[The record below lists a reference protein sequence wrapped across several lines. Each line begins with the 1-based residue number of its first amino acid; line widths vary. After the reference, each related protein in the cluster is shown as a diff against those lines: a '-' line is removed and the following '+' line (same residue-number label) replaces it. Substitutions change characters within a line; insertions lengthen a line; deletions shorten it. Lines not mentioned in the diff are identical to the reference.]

1 MAGNAE
7 TNNKVEERII
17 AAKFDSSDFEK
28 GVDKTIKKLDELKDN
43 LKFEKT
49 GESIADLSKKTKD
62 AQESATKSIEKL
74 TDRYTNFVG
83 MIKQKLLSGIADQVV
98 SVFFRMEQAAL
109 RFTKSMTFDQISAG
123 MAKYESMLTAVRMIT
138 NSYKTI
144 KNEITGVAEKI
155 HYTQDEA
162 YTAMRNLQD
171 YADETS
177 YSIEQMSDSM
187 SKMVAAGVSLSQA
200 EKNVQG
206 IANACAAAGVN
217 ATDAARAFF
226 NLSQAY
232 SSGSL
237 KYTDYRSLEL
247 LNMTNENF
255 QEKMLEAAV
264 KAGTLKVVKGKN
276 GAKTYKTQKSKTNKK
291 VTAGKTVTK
300 QSLAES
306 LRYGF
311 MDKDAMDYLF
321 GNNFYVDVNDFYDV
335 KDQTEKLRGKEKTAR
350 RKELLS
356 QIKDDEGVKK
366 YIEGLKETNEL
377 KKAYKE
383 FNTDEERK
391 TFIDEL
397 IKDAEIIDGISKKYT
412 GIDTNSVKE
421 VFSKLA
427 DDDVRR
433 VTYKGLKTE
442 KEKKEYL
449 KNLEENAELVQRYI
463 DEQKK
468 ENAIVDRTKVESY
481 IKSLGSEDE
490 RYQKYYGL
498 EGEDQA
504 KARSEYIDKL
514 MDDNNTIREIQK
526 QEINVTE
533 QAMEEYILSLDKTNK
548 YRQKYEKLNI
558 EGRKKYLNEL
568 TRDADIAKKANKKDS
583 TFDEEALKKYIE
595 SLDKT
600 NARRAKYDKMSAAER
615 KQYLKDMA
623 EQAAAIGKLGR
634 KYDDVAI
641 EAFLAAREARN
652 LGDVIKAVGDYVS
665 SKWTKVFENLIGQLD
680 DASDFFTDLSE
691 GGIAS
696 LFTDFADWISDVS
709 EAFNE
714 GGVGSANFRN
724 MIIDL
729 DGGLGNL
736 LGIFNDLLPNTE
748 DFGYQLMSISA
759 DLAVAMRSFNDW
771 TQKVRAWVTEEDRI
785 TKIQGIFANLSGVFT
800 IVGKTFGI
808 AFNTIAQAL
817 HVVAPILD
825 AVFVALNKIT
835 EPIGRLGARENTEPF
850 EKLQNAINNFFGV
863 LAPASETA
871 APVIEK
877 IGEILGIIG
886 DFFVGG
892 AIDTIVMNI
901 NFFADAFS
909 LLLEL
914 LGVQTVEKKNG
925 QSVLEGLQKDVAS
938 FAQTCKDAVKTV
950 GEFFDSLF
958 IDLRKLFNLEPKAGE
973 KGVEGGGFFANIKNF
988 FETNEFIQNA
998 KAWLAKAKTDVE
1010 AWFNKAITDVG
1021 NWISNFPETL
1031 SNLLNQELWTEER
1044 KKTVKHDDGTEET
1057 ITEEYTY
1064 TLSNIIENIKN
1075 NVIAWFNQA
1084 VEDVKKWVT
1093 ELPQKISDAFT
1104 TLFYTKEKQHGNR
1117 HKRLYGEYVW
1127 VETPLKEWLDGVVD
1141 SVGKFVANIPN
1152 YILQGIDKVIDIFG
1166 LLIGAVFGTNKE
1178 DVSKE
1183 GEQSEKT
1190 ASTAIHEWA
1199 TNFINT
1205 LKTELRLLPARIKGF
1220 ILLQK
1225 ARISIAFRNIKT
1237 WFNTT
1242 ETGKAIKDWTVSM
1255 VNSIKEFIVK
1265 LPEHIKD
1272 AVKAVGSLG
1281 RSIIST
1287 VKELF
1292 SGKEIADET
1301 QKELEEGVKG
1311 ISLGGV
1317 LASIADIGAT
1327 IVNEFVSLFSGT
1339 DSIEQNISW
1348 FVSTVGG
1355 FIISIPERIW
1365 KAVEGIGKE
1374 LSGVWT
1380 YISTLLTSDSEGN
1393 DAQNT
1398 AASDFEKAHPTIA
1411 NIIKGTVDY
1420 IKGLPDRIE
1429 EEVSKAADK
1438 LSRIWD
1444 VLISAVNGD
1453 SINKRMAELEALI
1466 RDRST
1471 SPLER
1476 TEYEEELKELKGENG
1491 PIERAVAS
1499 IGEYIGSIPGKLKE
1513 FSDNLAKEV
1522 SGFWPGI
1529 VGIITKNNREA
1540 ELEKLIRD
1548 RSTSSLERAGY
1559 EEELRQIRIPSDFE
1573 QAHPQIAAFVTS
1585 TQKWIEGIPET
1596 LWSAYNTIKDEV
1608 LNFFSEFAE
1617 FWNNTINKD
1626 HGASVSSED
1635 SDDKQATAFE
1645 QNHPMIAGWI
1655 TSAVAWIK
1663 SIPDQLNAAITK
1675 AMDDIT
1681 TAWGQFTEYLSVL
1694 DRRRQLEAMIP
1705 DQSLSPR
1712 ERANYQKELYE
1723 LNKPTAFEKEHPT
1736 IARLTE
1742 TITGWVSG
1750 IPDTIS
1756 STWTSVTTAI
1766 SGFWDDLVKA
1776 FRGDNITEDV
1786 GDGEESLGQRLR
1798 NAIINF
1804 FANLPKYVTDG
1815 IQTALD
1821 LINSAISGITGIISG
1836 AGAEDTTGTV
1846 TEKIKEE
1853 AENVVASL
1861 EETTEQVTNE
1871 AADSTKKM
1879 AEDASK
1885 NADSPKNGFVD
1896 GIVKIGQTL
1905 WTIITETI
1913 PGFISSGFGWL
1924 KDNWKSWSSS
1934 LFAIFT
1940 GVTGIAPEDFNLS
1953 TIKDAI
1959 VKAIKSL
1966 PDTISNAWK
1975 DVTKIV
1981 GDLFSDKK
1989 NKKKLLPA
1997 MDAAINMASTEENRK
2012 AIIDT
2017 YDKLGY
2023 DVSAYAK
2030 KSSLFDS
2037 IDSVA
2042 KEIGDAINSIFESD
2056 AFIDVSSFL
2065 LKLWNRMI
2073 EGIQKF
2079 FAMLGQWF
2087 KGGIRSG
2094 DNKMNADGL
2103 KDAVE
2108 DNYGVSIASELGEAL
2123 ENIGT
2128 TIFDLFTKTI
2138 PEFLGSAAG
2147 TVIKEIPNIMSAF
2160 MNGLKTA
2167 LGNGVSEETSDLA
2180 ESVLKDTEK
2189 SVNETVSDVDPDK
2202 DNRKIMALL
2211 LDEYEGPQYR
2221 KWLKMSKA
2229 DKEAY
2234 NIERKKWGLEAFEE
2248 LYLDKTTKL
2257 GKSIIAIRDA
2267 DDNLYETLMYHKDKS
2282 PGYGLKSYFDYLA
2295 MLDDSVSGASGGGGS
2310 APDTQD
2316 LAKNAEKT
2324 FNGLQGVIELLINN
2338 VVNIDKE
2345 TGKVTGIDWKVWL
2358 ALGVIV
2364 VEKLLGFIQSV
2375 KDIPR
2380 WSNSETVQAKNSMNG
2395 VLRVAMETLMVGA
2408 IFATAA
2414 SQMNETQ
2421 FNQAMTAFETVAGFV
2436 TKIAG
2441 IAGLIKGAEI
2451 VGDIAGTA
2459 ADLLGG
2465 GGIGGG
2471 TVVKAGFAGFGA
2483 SLAAVSAVI
2492 LEVVDSAGRMLED
2505 MGVHIHTL
2513 ADSLNNTI
2521 DDVVKVAPQLD
2532 DVLKMI
2538 ETIIEIFKK
2547 SGEIVALNDEIPAA
2561 QQILNDLMAP
2571 LINFAKVSTGPDVH
2585 AQEIISSITEIMG
2598 MTGKMEE
2605 FVKFVE
2611 RDDGI
2616 FDRFKYAISSLGSA
2630 LSFYASSSSL
2640 NIDGG
2645 ISQSGI
2651 KNAVDF
2657 LKAILGDSELQGL
2670 AAQLTPDMFG
2680 GSPTEMQAATERLVI
2695 FAGGLAK
2702 LGAAAADITSDTG
2715 NNINTFVQEMSKIDF
2730 NQGLDDTE
2738 QTTKLSSVAAAMISL
2753 GTGIS
2758 ELTSATGSINDDAFS
2773 KIKAI
2778 LGYLSDLSFN
2788 IKGFESSFFG
2798 RLFGSNGDLKSF
2810 GTTLEELG
2818 SHLKAF
2824 IEHISQSKLQEYN
2837 GDELKKLKDNI
2848 SFAMDMLVQIG
2859 NAAISAQYGDIT
2871 EVVYTM
2877 ANYADYIVQFIA
2889 TLGTIDDVFKEQNG
2903 FELGEEQFEKI
2914 HRVIELFGETA
2925 SAIRDLS
2932 PLFGRSASDFQ
2943 TVMDGLYKKVFQVDL
2958 RKFNKAT
2965 QSYEDSSFETGFVPS
2980 FISLIQN
2987 GFGVLSDEEIAKAKA
3002 MIEPLNELII
3012 GLSACMQSISDT
3024 GGGIS
3029 FSVDPLNSTLHYF
3042 IDNFDLIKQLTD
3054 KAEGLELDKLDK
3066 ARALFKGI
3074 QELGQAISAYGF
3086 SVDDSGRYNNFYQ
3099 SLTSFRQ
3106 LDYADLSNSI
3116 SEFITGYTNILE
3128 DPANKIRL
3136 EQSGTSMAKIM
3147 ATAMQTAME
3156 SDDPQYHPQITPVLN
3171 DQEIRTKMADLFGV
3185 DANMKLDF
3193 SSGFAEAVRQAFG
3206 DSETFSSM
3214 NQSLGSI
3221 DGKLDDLKTVN
3232 ASIGELQSDLR
3243 NAAAAITSLQ
3253 VRLDTGVLVGELTP
3267 GITALQDRYADYYV
3281 NHITTPTFSLE
3292 GSAVS

>member
-98 SVFFRMEQAAL
+98 GVFFRMEQAAL
-109 RFTKSMTFDQISAG
+109 RFTKSMTFDQISMG

-138 NSYKTI
+138 NSYKTV

-321 GNNFYVDVNDFYDV
+321 GNNFYVDVDDFYDV
-335 KDQTEKLRGKEKTAR
+335 KDQTEELRGKAKTAR

-356 QIKDDEGVKK
+356 QIKDEEGVKK
-366 YIEGLKETNEL
+366 YIEGLKDTSEL
-377 KKAYKE
+377 KKTYKE
-383 FNTDEERK
+383 FNNDEERGE
-391 TFIDEL
+391 FIKNL
-397 IKDAEIIDGISKKYT
+397 IEEAEQINKIAKKYN
-412 GIDTNSVKE
+412 GIDASSVKD

-427 DDDVRR
+427 DDDERR
-433 VTYKGLKTE
+433 VTYRALKTE
-442 KEKKEYL
+442 KEKKEYI
-449 KNLEENAELVQRYI
+449 KTLEENAELVQGYI
-463 DEQKK
+463 DK
-468 ENAIVDRTKVESY
+468 ENKANGIIDKNRVESY
-481 IKSLGSEDE
+481 VMSLDPNDE
-490 RYQKYYGL
+490 RFKRYNELRG
-498 EGEDQA
+498 GGSQA
-504 KARSEYIDKL
+504 RARAEYIEKL
-514 MDDNNTIREIQK
+514 SKDAKTIKEIQEK
-526 QEINVTE
+526 EIDVTE
-533 QAMEEYILSLDKTNK
+533 KGIENYILSLDKNNK
-548 YRQKYEKLNI
+548 YRQKYEKLDI
-558 EGRKKYLNEL
+558 EGRKKYLKEL
-568 TRDADIAKKANKKDS
+568 TRDADIAKKANKKS
-583 TFDEEALKKYIE
+583 GTFDEEALEKYIM

-600 NARRAKYDKMSAAER
+600 NARRAKYEKLSAAER
-615 KQYLKDMA
+615 KKYLKDMA

-724 MIIDL
+724 MILEL
-729 DGGLGNL
+729 DAGLGNL

-748 DFGYQLMSISA
+748 DFGYQLMVISG
-759 DLAVAMRSFNDW
+759 DLAIAMQNFNIW

-958 IDLRKLFNLEPKAGE
+958 IDLRKLFNLEPKAGKE
-973 KGVEGGGFFANIKNF
+973 GVEGGGFFANIKNF

-1117 HKRLYGEYVW
+1117 HKRLYGDYVW
-1127 VETPLKEWLDGVVD
+1127 VETPLKVWLDGVVD

-1152 YILQGIDKVIDIFG
+1152 YVLQGIDKVIDIFG
-1166 LLIGAVFGTNKE
+1166 LLIGAVFGTNKD

-1327 IVNEFVSLFSGT
+1327 IINEFVSWFSGT
-1339 DSIEQNISW
+1339 DNIEQNISW

-1365 KAVEGIGKE
+1365 NTIKGIGKE

-1393 DAQNT
+1393 EAQNAT
-1398 AASDFEKAHPTIA
+1398 ASDFEKAHPTIA
-1411 NIIKGTVDY
+1411 NIINGAVNY
-1420 IKGLPDRIE
+1420 IKGLPDSIN
-1429 EEVSKAADK
+1429 EEVGKVADK
-1438 LSRIWD
+1438 LSHIWD
-1444 VLISAVNGD
+1444 VLISAINGD
-1453 SINKRMAELEALI
+1453 SINKRIAQLTKNLQEAEEQGVSSRKTQLW
-1466 RDRST
+1466 
-1471 SPLER
+1471 
-1476 TEYEEELKELKGENG
+1476 EEELKELKGENG

-1548 RSTSSLERAGY
+1548 RSTSSLERAEY

-1573 QAHPQIAAFVTS
+1573 QEHPQIAAFVTS
-1585 TQKWIEGIPET
+1585 AQKWIEGIPGT
-1596 LWSAYNTIKDEV
+1596 LRTAYNTLKDKISE
-1608 LNFFSEFAE
+1608 FFSEFAE
-1617 FWNNTINKD
+1617 FWNNTIDKD
-1626 HGASVSSED
+1626 HGTSVSSED
-1635 SDDKQATAFE
+1635 SEDKQATAFE

-1655 TSAVAWIK
+1655 TSAVTWIK
-1663 SIPDQLNAAITK
+1663 SIPDQLNAAITT
-1675 AMDDIT
+1675 AMDDIA

-1705 DQSLSPR
+1705 DQNLSPR

-1742 TITGWVSG
+1742 TITGWVSD

-1786 GDGEESLGQRLR
+1786 GDGEKSLGQRLR
-1798 NAIINF
+1798 DAIINF

-1815 IQTALD
+1815 IQMALD
-1821 LINSAISGITGIISG
+1821 LINSAISGITGVISG
-1836 AGAEDTTGTV
+1836 AGAEDTVGTV

-1913 PGFISSGFGWL
+1913 PGFISSGFEW
-1924 KDNWKSWSSS
+1924 
-1934 LFAIFT
+1934 
-1940 GVTGIAPEDFNLS
+1940 
-1953 TIKDAI
+1953 IKDHWNDEEHGWG
-1959 VKAIKSL
+1959 KSL
-1966 PDTISNAWK
+1966 RNMFSGLPGIDSLNFDLSGITDRISKAFE
-1975 DVTKIV
+1975 
-1981 GDLFSDKK
+1981 DLPGSIRGAIARAK
-1989 NKKKLLPA
+1989 N
-1997 MDAAINMASTEENRK
+1997 AINGLFKKQLDGEQKNYIETSFGPQRE
-2012 AIIDT
+2012 AILDQ
-2017 YDKLGY
+2017 YERLGY
-2023 DVSAYAK
+2023 DISKYRPGADAFK
-2030 KSSLFDS
+2030 GIQSFASSL
-2037 IDSVA
+2037 
-2042 KEIGDAINSIFESD
+2042 G
-2056 AFIDVSSFL
+2056 
-2065 LKLWNRMI
+2065 
-2073 EGIQKF
+2073 EGIKVALTEAFNAIGPLLLQGWNGSISLLSTAFSAITKLF
-2079 FAMLGQWF
+2079 
-2087 KGGIRSG
+2087 SG
-2094 DNKMNADGL
+2094 ET
-2103 KDAVE
+2103 E
-2108 DNYGVSIASELGEAL
+2108 DLGEAVNEVAGAEISE
-2123 ENIGT
+2123 ENKSLIATIGN
-2128 TIFDLFTKTI
+2128 TISDFILNVI
-2138 PEFLGSAAG
+2138 PSFLGSAIGTLITELPAMWDKFWQGLVSAFHKSEEKASKDSPNIEKDLQEPAEAATTALATADNMIENVMRGFEFG
-2147 TVIKEIPNIMSAF
+2147 TVTTGAAVIAGLFLLFKIFDAIKELINTFNVTGNIAERAEAKNSIEAVFKRM
-2160 MNGLKTA
+2160 LLA
-2167 LGNGVSEETSDLA
+2167 LMAG
-2180 ESVLKDTEK
+2180 
-2189 SVNETVSDVDPDK
+2189 
-2202 DNRKIMALL
+2202 MALVVYASQL
-2211 LDEYEGPQYR
+2211 
-2221 KWLKMSKA
+2221 
-2229 DKEAY
+2229 
-2234 NIERKKWGLEAFEE
+2234 
-2248 LYLDKTTKL
+2248 
-2257 GKSIIAIRDA
+2257 
-2267 DDNLYETLMYHKDKS
+2267 DDNQFAKVKS
-2282 PGYGLKSYFDYLA
+2282 TFDAIADLLKVMAVVYTIGKGIDLT
-2295 MLDDSVSGASGGGGS
+2295 DDIFAWKSGASTASSATASATATKSRVDKLKDAGTSLIEGASGATTGLLSKASSMLGIGLGIDAVGGS
-2310 APDTQD
+2310 VSDLISSLTGNFEEIGAAMNSFSSTISSAAEN
-2316 LAKNAEKT
+2316 LAKAKE
-2324 FNGLQGVIELLINN
+2324 
-2338 VVNIDKE
+2338 NIE
-2345 TGKVTGIDWKVWL
+2345 TGLTTLELVIDLVGKMKEISDKGEDVEIAKKAIRQMRL
-2358 ALGVIV
+2358 SLG
-2364 VEKLLGFIQSV
+2364 
-2375 KDIPR
+2375 
-2380 WSNSETVQAKNSMNG
+2380 
-2395 VLRVAMETLMVGA
+2395 
-2408 IFATAA
+2408 
-2414 SQMNETQ
+2414 
-2421 FNQAMTAFETVAGFV
+2421 
-2436 TKIAG
+2436 
-2441 IAGLIKGAEI
+2441 
-2451 VGDIAGTA
+2451 
-2459 ADLLGG
+2459 
-2465 GGIGGG
+2465 
-2471 TVVKAGFAGFGA
+2471 
-2483 SLAAVSAVI
+2483 SLA
-2492 LEVVDSAGRMLED
+2492 EVFRGEL
-2505 MGVHIHTL
+2505 HTTEL
-2513 ADSLNNTI
+2513 I
-2521 DDVVKVAPQLD
+2521 
-2532 DVLKMI
+2532 
-2538 ETIIEIFKK
+2538 
-2547 SGEIVALNDEIPAA
+2547 GALN
-2561 QQILNDLMAP
+2561 
-2571 LINFAKVSTGPDVH
+2571 
-2585 AQEIISSITEIMG
+2585 EIMG
-2598 MTGKMEE
+2598 MTESMQTFSN
-2605 FVKFVE
+2605 FVKKDDTFKVFKDAIAALGGAMMLYDGVNINSSITTEGIQNAITILKSILQNEELMGIAKEFKPENFGTNSSDMLEMSE
-2611 RDDGI
+2611 RLI
-2616 FDRFKYAISSLGSA
+2616 VF
-2630 LSFYASSSSL
+2630 ASSIARIGAAFKDFSGDSATGLEGFIQTVQKMTIQDTIIEDGADAGAGLTSFSEKMVALGDGLSHFAESIGDFNEKDVKNAQHALDMVQELASRLDETGKSWLGKLFSGGTSLTQFGEQLETLGTHVQQFMVHMRPLADENGEVITWNFDYIYDAMYAVTQLANAASVLNFGSIIDKSADIGKLKELLSEETHIGSLITTFLYDMSIIKDKYGMPVPTEFNFSNIRNAVSAFNDFTTGLGALKGL
-2640 NIDGG
+2640 NI
-2645 ISQSGI
+2645 
-2651 KNAVDF
+2651 
-2657 LKAILGDSELQGL
+2657 
-2670 AAQLTPDMFG
+2670 
-2680 GSPTEMQAATERLVI
+2680 
-2695 FAGGLAK
+2695 
-2702 LGAAAADITSDTG
+2702 
-2715 NNINTFVQEMSKIDF
+2715 NNTIR
-2730 NQGLDDTE
+2730 
-2738 QTTKLSSVAAAMISL
+2738 
-2753 GTGIS
+2753 
-2758 ELTSATGSINDDAFS
+2758 ELTSDFWYNEDKKLDKVTDNADDHNGISKLIDSISTIYTRITDAMRRTDGKEYKIDIAKVKLYFSAFS
-2773 KIKAI
+2773 DFLLTIRSAVDNTMRIELLDSYTGTANIKA
-2778 LGYLSDLSFN
+2778 
-2788 IKGFESSFFG
+2788 ET
-2798 RLFGSNGDLKSF
+2798 R
-2810 GTTLEELG
+2810 
-2818 SHLKAF
+2818 
-2824 IEHISQSKLQEYN
+2824 
-2837 GDELKKLKDNI
+2837 
-2848 SFAMDMLVQIG
+2848 
-2859 NAAISAQYGDIT
+2859 SATQVIT
-2871 EVVYTM
+2871 ETITAVE
-2877 ANYADYIVQFIA
+2877 
-2889 TLGTIDDVFKEQNG
+2889 TLTEN
-2903 FELGEEQFEKI
+2903 
-2914 HRVIELFGETA
+2914 
-2925 SAIRDLS
+2925 
-2932 PLFGRSASDFQ
+2932 
-2943 TVMDGLYKKVFQVDL
+2943 VDKL
-2958 RKFNKAT
+2958 
-2965 QSYEDSSFETGFVPS
+2965 
-2980 FISLIQN
+2980 
-2987 GFGVLSDEEIAKAKA
+2987 
-3002 MIEPLNELII
+3002 
-3012 GLSACMQSISDT
+3012 
-3024 GGGIS
+3024 
-3029 FSVDPLNSTLHYF
+3029 
-3042 IDNFDLIKQLTD
+3042 FDLIDALGEYQNDDRLM
-3054 KAEGLELDKLDK
+3054 
-3066 ARALFKGI
+3066 RAGSIVTVLRDVSTILQNFSSGI
-3074 QELGQAISAYGF
+3074 QSGALASTSSAIEGAHSLLT
-3086 SVDDSGRYNNFYQ
+3086 VDTN
-3099 SLTSFRQ
+3099 L
-3106 LDYADLSNSI
+3106 I
-3116 SEFITGYTNILE
+3116 SEALKKYLE
-3128 DPANKIRL
+3128 AV
-3136 EQSGTSMAKIM
+3136 QSALNS
-3147 ATAMQTAME
+3147 
-3156 SDDPQYHPQITPVLN
+3156 SDEAYHPVITPVFKSEDLK
-3171 DQEIRTKMADLFGV
+3171 QQMADLFGV